1 MKFLRLVLGY
11 NFSGKP
17 VETSRNV
24 GCFSQAGVSVTLF
37 GEIAQTRGLLRH
49 ETVEPP
55 LNGYMFHCFKTSL
68 QWPDHPT
75 TVSFVSSRGS
85 HIGPRGSAVGLYIFL
100 LLNFGK
106 LQFIQVQMNG
116 NMTKIIPT
124 GVLCRC
130 TGVLTSKAASK

>member
-55 LNGYMFHCFKTSL
+55 LNGYMFPCFKTSL
-68 QWPDHPT
+68 QRPDHPT
-75 TVSFVSSRGS
+75 TVTFVSSQGS

-124 GVLCRC
+124 RVLCRC
-130 TGVLTSKAASK
+130 TGVLTSKGASN